1 MQHFGI
7 SEVNK
12 RPALAQ
18 PSALHC
24 AAPAAKST
32 FWRRDEVGRIPGSSA
47 LAGFF
52 YRNTV
57 VPAGCQSFIT
67 PFCPAGVARRPLLRL
82 IH

>member
-32 FWRRDEVGRIPGSSA
+32 FWGRDEAGRIPGGSA

-52 YRNTV
+52 AETRWSQPDVN
-57 VPAGCQSFIT
+57 
-67 PFCPAGVARRPLLRL
+67 PLLLPFVRQAWPGERCYA
-82 IH
+82 